1 MQQSPKCGE
10 NHQLDLFALLEVLE
24 KVFEFKGLCL
34 LKILAHNL
42 LHPILERSNMNGSTE
57 REKAMGNEIWILIP
71 LFWIAGWVINTWIQA
86 RNGYPV
92 EDSMG
97 NIINPPK
104 VEQLTKQW
112 QEDLAARDQTIA
124 ALRERIEVLERI
136 VTDQP
141 GGLAQEIERLRA

>member
-1 MQQSPKCGE
+1 
-10 NHQLDLFALLEVLE
+10 
-24 KVFEFKGLCL
+24 
-34 LKILAHNL
+34 
-42 LHPILERSNMNGSTE
+42 
-57 REKAMGNEIWILIP
+57 MGNEIWALIP

-97 NIINPPK
+97 NLISPPRT
-104 VEQLTKQW
+104 EELTKQW
-112 QEDLAARDQTIA
+112 QADLAARDQTIA

-136 VTDQP
+136 VTDQS